1 MLTMWT
7 QTVIKYSLSGKLID
21 YTKEY
26 NQASTL
32 AFFRIGFGLLMCYS
46 IIRFWRKG
54 WIEELYILPDFHF
67 SYYGFEWV
75 KPIGEYTYF
84 IFIICFISSLL
95 VTIGYKYKIAIIT
108 FFLSFTYIELMDKT
122 TYLNHYYFIS
132 ILSFLLIFLPLNA
145 TFSFDNLINKKNYS
159 KVPKWTIDS
168 IKLLVCIIYIYA
180 GLAKLNTDWLLNAM
194 PLKIWLTSKYDLPII
209 GETLLQKNWVHYL
222 MSWGGMIYDLS
233 IPFLLIYSRT
243 RIFAFILVVFF
254 HLFTLVLFPIGM
266 FPHIMIFSSMIFFS
280 SKFHSKTLNII
291 GKQFK
296 SWTFKS
302 VKQVEFFKI
311 KNRRIV
317 IGALSIFFI
326 TQIIFPFRYNLYPG
340 ELFWHEQGYR
350 FSWRVMLIEKV
361 GYTNFKIK
369 NPDDGA
375 SFIVDSSEYLT
386 PFQLKQMSFQPD
398 FILEF
403 AHYLGEKYSTNEY
416 SVEVYAESFVALN
429 GRRSKRFIDPKI
441 NLFKEKES
449 FKNKT
454 WILPLED
461 EIKGI

>member
-7 QTVIKYSLSGKLID
+7 QTVIKDNLSRKLIE

-26 NQASTL
+26 KQASTL

-326 TQIIFPFRYNLYPG
+326 IQIIFPFRYNLYPG

-369 NPDDGA
+369 NPDDSSG
-375 SFIVDSSEYLT
+375 FIVDSSEYLT